1 MKIVFGYVS
10 NLWNKFFKK
19 KEQTVE
25 DEFEQLMKSWNNM
38 DHKEIKK
45 WSMTD
50 YSDYFAGKKKIGGFF
65 TKLLNHFRK

>member
-1 MKIVFGYVS
+1 MK
-10 NLWNKFFKK
+10 KFLEYISSFVTKFTK

-25 DEFEQLMKSWNNM
+25 QDFEQLMKSWKKM

-45 WSMTD
+45 WKMSD

-65 TKLLNHFRK
+65 TKLRNRLRK